1 MQHISAFTSQT
12 LALIGETIQYEN
24 ASESLPE
31 PLHLL
36 QCDAREVQEKAE
48 KRKGQ
53 IGVEHASI
61 CAKISLPPLG
71 SEERMRDFQR
81 KPLKQSEI
89 EADRKIREKT
99 YKHAMFCSICGSSMV
114 LRRNKLTREEFYG
127 CSRYPACNGTDQ
139 IEYKPEE
146 KTGFLNPV
154 ESLTKRSH
162 DQPRQPQHTSHR
174 GSDELNRRWKE
185 IVLLAEQKCGS
196 SSQAAI
202 WLETPK
208 ISFRGRKPMD
218 LLGTLEGCDRVESM
232 LNEL

>member
-1 MQHISAFTSQT
+1 MKIATWNVNSLKVRLPQVLEW
-12 LALIGETIQYEN
+12 LAANEDITALCLQETKLEDINFPQ
-24 ASESLPE
+24 A
-31 PLHLL
+31 
-36 QCDAREVQEKAE
+36 
-48 KRKGQ
+48 
-53 IGVEHASI
+53 
-61 CAKISLPPLG
+61 
-71 SEERMRDFQR
+71 
-81 KPLKQSEI
+81 EI
-89 EADRKIREKT
+89 EADRRIREKT

-114 LRRNKLTREEFYG
+114 LRRNKLTCEEFYG

-146 KTGFLNPV
+146 KTGFFNPV

-162 DQPRQPQHTSHR
+162 DHPRQPQHTSHR
-174 GSDELNRRWKE
+174 ASDELNRRWKE

-202 WLETPK
+202 WIETPK

-218 LLGTLEGCDRVESM
+218 LLGTLEGCDLVESM